1 MENFVSDIFAK
12 KDESP
17 SQGQSPRSAVNP
29 TNIKVVGVGG
39 GGGNAVNRMV
49 EAGLNGVEF
58 VAMNTDQQ
66 ALVNSKATQKVQ
78 LGAKLTK
85 GRGAGADPEVGQR
98 AAEESKDEIANALK
112 GAQMVFITAGM
123 GGGTGTGAAPVVAE
137 TAHDLGILTVG
148 IVTKPFAF
156 EGKRKMSMAEQGIAN
171 LMMHVDSLIV
181 IPNERLKLISQ
192 EKITLM
198 NAFEAADN
206 VLRQGV
212 ESISSLINIPAFINL
227 DFADVRSI
235 MKDAGFA
242 HMGVGVAKGAGK
254 AENAAKAA
262 ISSPLL
268 ETSIAG
274 ARGVIINITSSP
286 DIGLEDVETAAS
298 MITQSAHPDA
308 NIIWGT
314 AFDERLSDEMS
325 ITVVATGFESTPE
338 VDEPIQAHVDAKRA
352 AQASAQPAAQ
362 PAAAP
367 VQPVQPVQPQVNPV
381 MPNPIF
387 TQSFSTGMDTPVA
400 AQPAAPAEEE
410 DDGDYFDDLLSILNK
425 RS

>member
-1 MENFVSDIFAK
+1 M
-12 KDESP
+12 
-17 SQGQSPRSAVNP
+17 
-29 TNIKVVGVGG
+29 
-39 GGGNAVNRMV
+39 
-49 EAGLNGVEF
+49 
-58 VAMNTDQQ
+58 
-66 ALVNSKATQKVQ
+66 
-78 LGAKLTK
+78 
-85 GRGAGADPEVGQR
+85 
-98 AAEESKDEIANALK
+98 
-112 GAQMVFITAGM
+112 
-123 GGGTGTGAAPVVAE
+123 AE

-156 EGKRKMSMAEQGIAN
+156 EGKRKMAQAEQGIAS

-192 EKITLM
+192 EKITLL

-212 ESISSLINIPAFINL
+212 ESISSLINIPGL
-227 DFADVRSI
+227 HQPRLR
-235 MKDAGFA
+235 GRPL
-242 HMGVGVAKGAGK
+242 HHEGRRLCPTWGVGVAKGAGK

-352 AQASAQPAAQ
+352 SPLPPPSSLLRLRLRPRLPSLHSAPLPPAAGHQPRHAQPDLH
-362 PAAAP
+362 P
-367 VQPVQPVQPQVNPV
+367 V
-381 MPNPIF
+381 
-387 TQSFSTGMDTPVA
+387 
-400 AQPAAPAEEE
+400 
-410 DDGDYFDDLLSILNK
+410 L
-425 RS
+425 

>member
-1 MENFVSDIFAK
+1 
-12 KDESP
+12 
-17 SQGQSPRSAVNP
+17 
-29 TNIKVVGVGG
+29 
-39 GGGNAVNRMV
+39 
-49 EAGLNGVEF
+49 
-58 VAMNTDQQ
+58 
-66 ALVNSKATQKVQ
+66 
-78 LGAKLTK
+78 
-85 GRGAGADPEVGQR
+85 
-98 AAEESKDEIANALK
+98 
-112 GAQMVFITAGM
+112 
-123 GGGTGTGAAPVVAE
+123 
-137 TAHDLGILTVG
+137 
-148 IVTKPFAF
+148 
-156 EGKRKMSMAEQGIAN
+156 
-171 LMMHVDSLIV
+171 
-181 IPNERLKLISQ
+181 
-192 EKITLM
+192 
-198 NAFEAADN
+198 
-206 VLRQGV
+206 
-212 ESISSLINIPAFINL
+212 
-227 DFADVRSI
+227 

-325 ITVVATGFESTPE
+325 ITVVATGFERTPE

-352 AQASAQPAAQ
+352 AQQTAVQQPA
-362 PAAAP
+362 
-367 VQPVQPVQPQVNPV
+367 QPVQPVQPAAPVQPAQQPINPP

>member
-1 MENFVSDIFAK
+1 MAFVL
-12 KDESP
+12 DEEM
-17 SQGQSPRSAVNP
+17 QNV
-29 TNIKVVGVGG
+29 TNIKVIGVGG
-39 GGGNAVNRMV
+39 GGGNAVNRMG

-58 VAMNTDQQ
+58 GAMNTDQQ

-156 EGKRKMSMAEQGIAN
+156 EGKRKMSIAEQGIAN

-212 ESISSLINIPAFINL
+212 ESISSLINVPAFIHL
-227 DFADVRSI
+227 DFADGRSI

-286 DIGLEDVETAAS
+286 DIGLDDVETAAS

-314 AFDERLSDEMS
+314 AFDERLQDEMS
-325 ITVVATGFESTPE
+325 ITVVATGFESTPG
-338 VDEPIQAHVDAKRA
+338 VDEPIQAAMDAQKA
-352 AQASAQPAAQ
+352 AAA
-362 PAAAP
+362 AAAP
-367 VQPVQPVQPQVNPV
+367 AAPKAEAPKAKPAVDPVIPNPV
-381 MPNPIF
+381 FSNVFNPNV
-387 TQSFSTGMDTPVA
+387 DTPVSTTPVS
-400 AQPAAPAEEE
+400 QPEPAEE
-410 DDGDYFDDLLSILNK
+410 DDGDYFNDLLSILNK

>member
-1 MENFVSDIFAK
+1 M
-12 KDESP
+12 
-17 SQGQSPRSAVNP
+17 
-29 TNIKVVGVGG
+29 
-39 GGGNAVNRMV
+39 
-49 EAGLNGVEF
+49 
-58 VAMNTDQQ
+58 
-66 ALVNSKATQKVQ
+66 
-78 LGAKLTK
+78 
-85 GRGAGADPEVGQR
+85 GQR
-98 AAEESKDEIANALK
+98 SAEESKDEIANALK

-156 EGKRKMSMAEQGIAN
+156 EGKRKMSLAEQGIAS

-192 EKITLM
+192 ERITLM

-352 AQASAQPAAQ
+352 GTAAPAVQPVEAPVQAEVAQPAQ
-362 PAAAP
+362 RTAAP
-367 VQPVQPVQPQVNPV
+367 QQDINPV

-387 TQSFSTGMDTPVA
+387 TQSFD
-400 AQPAAPAEEE
+400 AQPAAKQAPAEEE

>member
-1 MENFVSDIFAK
+1 MAFVL
-12 KDESP
+12 DEEM
-17 SQGQSPRSAVNP
+17 QNV
-29 TNIKVVGVGG
+29 TNIKVIGVGG

-49 EAGLNGVEF
+49 ESGLSGVEF

-66 ALVNSKATQKVQ
+66 ALLNSKATQKVQ

-85 GRGAGADPEVGQR
+85 GRGAGADPEIGQR
-98 AAEESKDEIANALK
+98 AAEESKDEITNALK

-156 EGKRKMSMAEQGIAN
+156 EGKRKMAQAEQGIAS

-298 MITQSAHPDA
+298 MITQSAHPCA
-308 NIIWGT
+308 NVIWGT

-352 AQASAQPAAQ
+352 AQQTAVQQPA
-362 PAAAP
+362 
-367 VQPVQPVQPQVNPV
+367 QPVQPVQPAAPVQPAQQPINPP
-381 MPNPIF
+381 MPHPIF
-387 TQSFSTGMDTPVA
+387 TQAFRTGGC
-400 AQPAAPAEEE
+400 PACCP
-410 DDGDYFDDLLSILNK
+410 G
-425 RS
+425 